1 MPMLS
6 SVPLPARILFALPL
20 VLALLAWTLWW
31 MAILPAAVMIV
42 AYWLS
47 AAGMLVTLFWF
58 RMAPLLTVVLTL
70 LTLAVLVPLATI
82 MFAMTIWL
90 IRGFAP

>member
-1 MPMLS
+1 MLS

>member
-58 RMAPLLTVVLTL
+58 RVAPLLTVVLTL
-70 LTLAVLVPLATI
+70 LTLAVLVPLATM

>member
-1 MPMLS
+1 MLS
-6 SVPLPARILFALPL
+6 AVPLPGRLLFALPL
-20 VLALLAWTLWW
+20 ALALLAWTLWW
-31 MAILPAAVMIV
+31 VAILPAAVMIV

-58 RMAPLLTVVLTL
+58 RVAPRLTVVLTL